1 MYSIPILHVYHAN
14 HSGSKILGWKH
25 MVNISDQL
33 GSSQNVYSAVI
44 SIHNYGSSNPWVND
58 LDAAITVMSDVIFFL

>member
-1 MYSIPILHVYHAN
+1 
-14 HSGSKILGWKH
+14 
-25 MVNISDQL
+25 MVNISVQL
-33 GSSQNVYSAVI
+33 GSSQNLYSAVI